1 MPNNVCCCLLT
12 SVMSRPSSAH
22 HQEFLSQA
30 NASASEKQTCIQ
42 NNKSVE
48 IILCSLP
55 KCQALTIISSL
66 LFFQYGWCHSSW
78 QLEFT
83 HLFNRATQGQP
94 AALCLRAV
102 LLNHGCTL
110 KAAGVFYIH
119 IRILRPYS
127 RSIEPELLG
136 VVPGHG
142 YFFKALWVLAKWCWR
157 STALGHF
164 PFHCWELGRHPLCPG
179 AN

>member
-1 MPNNVCCCLLT
+1 MPSKVCCCLLT

-22 HQEFLSQA
+22 HQSSYARLTPPLQRSRFA
-30 NASASEKQTCIQ
+30 YK

-66 LFFQYGWCHSSW
+66 LFFQYGWYHSSW

-83 HLFNRATQGQP
+83 HLFNRGAKGQP
-94 AALCLRAV
+94 AALCLRV
-102 LLNHGCTL
+102 MLLNHGCTL

-119 IRILRPYS
+119 RRILRIHS

-136 VVPGHG
+136 VMPGHG

-164 PFHCWELGRHPLCPG
+164 PFHWWELGRHPLCPD